1 MKNNIKFET
10 EITVG
15 FKKRFDEAVTDS
27 KSIVI
32 TSHFSPDDD
41 SIASVLSVY
50 YYLLNYLKIETTKVK
65 ILYTGEKN
73 EKWSSLAN
81 FDKIIF
87 VDDLVNHVKN
97 SDTLIVLDG
106 GAYKRFSRKE
116 EMEKFSGKTICLDH
130 HPTPG
135 NQFDLQLVAKQFT
148 STSEIIYRLLYSNE
162 KITKEVCEILL
173 LGIVGDTGSFRF
185 INNTTAGV
193 LSIAE
198 KMIVDGEINV
208 DSFIGKFEKINKNSY
223 QILIELMKNSK
234 IRKIK
239 NWPEFVYSYID
250 MNKCL
255 KAKYSDNE
263 VSEGSSYF
271 TRYLRAVNGVEWGM
285 VITPRFHDMT
295 HSVSFRSSPGSVVT
309 REIGEKMGIGGG
321 HDRASGGKLLTNDTK
336 TAIKTVLDWM
346 KKNKPSFS

>member
-1 MKNNIKFET
+1 MDNINFET
-10 EITVG
+10 QIS
-15 FKKRFDEAVTDS
+15 KDLKNKFDSMLSES
-27 KSIVI
+27 ESIVI

-50 YYLLNYLKIETTKVK
+50 YYLANFLKIELSKLK
-65 ILYTGEKN
+65 IVYTGEKN
-73 EKWSSLAN
+73 EKWCSLTN
-81 FDKIIF
+81 FDKINF
-87 VDDLVNHVKN
+87 VDDLSNHVKN
-97 SDTLIVLDG
+97 TDTLVMLDG
-106 GAYKRFSRKE
+106 GAYKRFSRKA
-116 EMEKFSGKTICLDH
+116 EMEMFSGKTICLDH
-130 HPTPG
+130 HPIPG

-148 STSEIIYRLLYSNE
+148 STSEIIYRFLYETE
-162 KITKEVCEILL
+162 KITKEICEILL

-185 INNTTAGV
+185 INNSNAGV

-198 KMIVDGEINV
+198 KLITNGEINV
-208 DSFIGKFEKINKNSY
+208 DSFIGKFEKININSY

-234 IRKIK
+234 IKKIK
-239 NWPEFVYSYID
+239 NWPEFVCSYID

-255 KAKYSDNE
+255 KLKYTDND

-285 VITPRFHDMT
+285 VVTPRFHDMT

-321 HDRASGGKLLTNDTK
+321 HDRASGGKLITKDTK
-336 TAIKTVLDWM
+336 IAIKIVFDWM